1 MTPIT
6 DFHFIIFEAIP
17 SPVFILD
24 RDLCILDF
32 NEAAVRMADP
42 VVFETL
48 RAGTG
53 EFPGCDRIER
63 CGTSGACRGCEVR
76 RSAIEAL
83 RDGAV
88 RRTPVR
94 MRTKRD
100 GELAE
105 TEYLITAV
113 PFQDGLQPLVLM
125 MLEDLDEMIAA
136 RETPPMA
143 PKQASAS
150 A

>member
-24 RDLCILDF
+24 QDLCILDF

-48 RAGTG
+48 RAGVG
-53 EFPGCDRIER
+53 EFPGCANVER
-63 CGTSGACRGCEVR
+63 CGTFGACRGCEI
-76 RSAIEAL
+76 RSAAAEAL
-83 RDGAV
+83 RGGNV
-88 RRTPVR
+88 RRRAMR
-94 MRTKRD
+94 MRAQRD
-100 GELAE
+100 GQLAE
-105 TEYLITAV
+105 AEYLITAV

-125 MLEDLDEMIAA
+125 MLEDLDAMIAA
-136 RETPPMA
+136 RDSLRPM
-143 PKQASAS
+143 KHASAG